1 MEYIKV
7 LELLKYNP
15 KYVLLN
21 YKNNIIQNLD
31 TIVQIT
37 NELPYYTC
45 IYKIY
50 DEIKDRQYFT
60 KNDIINI
67 SKKYNYGKKLKR
79 KRINLLC

>member
-7 LELLKYNP
+7 LEILKYNP

-21 YKNNIIQNLD
+21 LKKNIIKNLD
-31 TIVQIT
+31 TIAQIT
-37 NELPYYTC
+37 NELPYETC

-50 DEIKDRQYFT
+50 DEVKDRQYYT
-60 KNDIINI
+60 KDEIINI

-79 KRINLLC
+79 KRNSIVC